1 MEKLI
6 KLVNKNKQIIK
17 RIIQVFVVIVYLM
30 WLGQTRPWLA
40 DATIFLFM
48 VWLAT
53 VIWIYEDHKN
63 KRN

>member
-1 MEKLI
+1 MKRIFTFSDKMKQRI
-6 KLVNKNKQIIK
+6 KH
-17 RIIQVFVVIVYLM
+17 IIQVIVVIVYLM
-30 WLGQTRPWLA
+30 WLGQTQPWLA

-48 VWLAT
+48 VWLAV